1 MNHNERIERA
11 LDGLLSP
18 DEWETFQA
26 EIIANDALRESY
38 VERAFLHGQ
47 LRAER
52 HTLPRL
58 LEDDLAP
65 VIRPSRWQPVAW
77 AAAAALVSALLVFN
91 FRPATAVEPVATL
104 IEARDCKWAGSDLP
118 TAEGARLGVGTLAL
132 VEGMATL
139 QFESGATVTLE
150 APSTLE
156 VLSKMRCRL
165 VEGSLVADVP
175 EPAHG
180 FTVDTDSIEV
190 IDHGTRF
197 GVTANT
203 FGNSQ
208 VLVFEGEVEVNRS
221 GQESKRLTTGHGM
234 HVGQSPPA
242 DQEITR
248 VAPPQDTRDGWI
260 AVPTSTGRGKDAFIR
275 RGNAHGPTG
284 AHPLLMVKHTDLAA
298 TNERRMF
305 MTFDLAG
312 QALDRTLAAEL
323 VMDVEA
329 SGLGFSALVPDS
341 RFTVYGLLDDKL
353 DNWSEA
359 DLVWENAP
367 ASDEAGLDPHRVRR
381 LAQFDILRGATPS
394 RISVSSPD
402 LLNFLQAD
410 ANRLATLI
418 IVRETG
424 EYDQQGLVHAF
435 AAKEHPRAL
444 PPTLRLK
451 PIDQP

>member
-1 MNHNERIERA
+1 MNNEDRIERA

-18 DEWETFQA
+18 EEWETLQTDIVA
-26 EIIANDALRESY
+26 DEQLRELY
-38 VERAFLHGQ
+38 VDRAFLDGQ

-65 VIRPSRWQPVAW
+65 VIRPSRWQPVVW
-77 AAAAALVSALLVFN
+77 AAAAAIVSALLVFN
-91 FRPATAVEPVATL
+91 FRPAAGIEPVATL

-118 TAEGARLGVGTLAL
+118 TAQGARLGVGTLAL

-139 QFESGATVTLE
+139 QFESGASVTLE

-180 FTVDTDSIEV
+180 FTVDTDSMEV
-190 IDHGTRF
+190 VDLGTRF
-197 GVTANT
+197 GVTAST

-208 VLVFEGEVEVNRS
+208 VLVFDGEVEVNRS
-221 GQESKRLTTGHGM
+221 GQETKRLTTGRGM

-248 VAPPQDTRDGWI
+248 ATPPQNTRDGWI
-260 AVPTSTGRGKDAFIR
+260 SVPTSTGRGKDAFIR
-275 RGNAHGPTG
+275 RSNAHGPTG
-284 AHPLLMVKHTDLAA
+284 GHPLLMVKHTELVAH
-298 TNERRMF
+298 NERRMF
-305 MTFDLAG
+305 LTFDLTG
-312 QALDRTLAAEL
+312 QPLDRTLAAEL
-323 VMDVEA
+323 VMDVEP

-341 RFTVYGLLDDKL
+341 RFAVYGLLDDQL
-353 DNWSEA
+353 DAWSEA
-359 DLVWENAP
+359 DLLWENAP
-367 ASDEAGLDPHRVRR
+367 ASDDGGLDANRVRK
-381 LAQFDILRGATPS
+381 LAEFDIRRGATPA
-394 RISVSSPD
+394 RVTVTSSE
-402 LLNFLQAD
+402 LLRFLQAD
-410 ANRLATLI
+410 ANRLDTLI
-418 IVRETG
+418 VVRETG
-424 EYDQQGLVHAF
+424 EYEQQGLVHAF

-451 PIDQP
+451 PIDHP